1 MIIGESE
8 LKKAG
13 IITHYNV
20 HNHGAHLQLFALIQE
35 LKKLGYTAQALQ
47 FQKNYDFMGGAA
59 AGKKYNISLRSIP
72 TYLKYTVQNGVDRT
86 AYNVKKREILSDFR
100 KKHDVVGAY
109 YSEATDIDLVV
120 IGSDEIFSIEAGPN
134 PWYYGIGVPCK
145 NQVSY
150 AASFGPTTLE
160 MVDEHNMDAMVAAG
174 ISNIKAI
181 TVRDQNSA
189 DIVKHYSGHD
199 VPIVCDPVLLHDFSK
214 LFSKERVE
222 RFRQVHP
229 EKYCIVYSYDYN
241 MNDDTT
247 VNSIRK
253 YAEKRGLKVYS
264 LGYFHKW
271 CDENPNV
278 SPLELFLWFRCSDM
292 VFTDTFHGTVIS
304 LSTEAQFISLIRNN
318 QNKLAYL
325 LDQYE
330 VTERKT
336 DDFSDI
342 EDIDLSPIDYE
353 IIGKNIKRIKYE
365 SKSILE
371 QIIHTAMCDEVN

>member
-1 MIIGESE
+1 M
-8 LKKAG
+8 KKAG

-35 LKKLGYTAQALQ
+35 LKKLGYNAQALQ

-59 AGKKYNISLRSIP
+59 AEKKYNISLRSIP

-86 AYNVKKREILSDFR
+86 AYNIKKREILSDFR

-160 MVDEHNMDAMVAAG
+160 MINEHNMDAMVAAG
-174 ISNIKAI
+174 INNIKAI

-189 DIVKHYSGHD
+189 DIVKHFSGKN
-199 VPIVCDPVLLHDFSK
+199 VPIVCDPVLLHDFSR
-214 LFSKERVE
+214 LFSKEKVE
-222 RFRQVHP
+222 RFRQAHP

-241 MNDDTT
+241 MNDDAT
-247 VNSIRK
+247 VSAIRK
-253 YAEKRGLKVYS
+253 YAVKRGLKVYS

-278 SPLELFLWFRCSDM
+278 SPLELFLWFRCADM
-292 VFTDTFHGTVIS
+292 VFTDTFHGSVIS

-318 QNKLAYL
+318 QNKLAFL
-325 LDQYE
+325 LKQYG
-330 VTERKT
+330 VSERIVN
-336 DDFSDI
+336 DFAKI
-342 EDIDLSPIDYE
+342 EEKANSPIDYTIVE
-353 IIGKNIKRIKYE
+353 ITVQQIRERSFRVLKEFI
-365 SKSILE
+365 E
-371 QIIHTAMCDEVN
+371 QVKDAKD

>member
-1 MIIGESE
+1 M
-8 LKKAG
+8 KKAG

-35 LKKLGYTAQALQ
+35 LKKLGYNAKALQ
-47 FQKNYDFMGGAA
+47 FQKNYDFMGGAE
-59 AGKKYNISLRSIP
+59 AGKKYNISLKSIP

-86 AYNVKKREILSDFR
+86 AYNVRKREILAEFR
-100 KKHDVVGAY
+100 KKHDVVGTY

-160 MVDEHNMDAMVAAG
+160 MIDEHNVASLVKAG
-174 ISNIKAI
+174 IDNIGAI

-189 DIVKHYSGHD
+189 DIVKHFSGQD

-222 RFRQVHP
+222 RFRQAHP

-241 MNDDTT
+241 MNDDKT
-247 VNSIRK
+247 VNAIRK
-253 YAEKRGLKVYS
+253 YAKKRGLKVYS

-278 SPLELFLWFRCSDM
+278 SPLELFLWFRCADM
-292 VFTDTFHGTVIS
+292 VFTDTFHGSVIS
-304 LSTEAQFISLIRNN
+304 LSTETQFISLIRNN
-318 QNKLAYL
+318 QNKLAFL
-325 LDQYE
+325 LEQYG
-330 VTERKT
+330 VAERIVN
-336 DDFSDI
+336 DFVQ
-342 EDIDLSPIDYE
+342 IDEKAGSPIDYKKVGITVQQIRNRSFSVLKE
-353 IIGKNIKRIKYE
+353 FI
-365 SKSILE
+365 E
-371 QIIHTAMCDEVN
+371 QVKDAKD

>member
-1 MIIGESE
+1 M
-8 LKKAG
+8 KKAG

-35 LKKLGYTAQALQ
+35 LKKLGYNAQALQ

-86 AYNVKKREILSDFR
+86 AYNIKKREILSDFR

-160 MVDEHNMDAMVAAG
+160 MINEHNMDAMVAAG
-174 ISNIKAI
+174 INNIKAI

-189 DIVKHYSGHD
+189 DIVKHFSGKN
-199 VPIVCDPVLLHDFSK
+199 VPIVCDPVLLHDFSR
-214 LFSKERVE
+214 LFSKEKVE
-222 RFRQVHP
+222 RFRQAHP

-247 VNSIRK
+247 VSAIRK
-253 YAEKRGLKVYS
+253 YAVKRGLKVYS

-278 SPLELFLWFRCSDM
+278 SPLELFLWFRCADM
-292 VFTDTFHGTVIS
+292 VFTDTFHGSVIS

-318 QNKLAYL
+318 QNKLAFL
-325 LDQYE
+325 LKQYG
-330 VTERKT
+330 VAERIVN
-336 DDFSDI
+336 DFAKI
-342 EDIDLSPIDYE
+342 EEKANSPIDYTIVE
-353 IIGKNIKRIKYE
+353 ITVQQIRERSFRVLKEFI
-365 SKSILE
+365 E
-371 QIIHTAMCDEVN
+371 QVKDAKD